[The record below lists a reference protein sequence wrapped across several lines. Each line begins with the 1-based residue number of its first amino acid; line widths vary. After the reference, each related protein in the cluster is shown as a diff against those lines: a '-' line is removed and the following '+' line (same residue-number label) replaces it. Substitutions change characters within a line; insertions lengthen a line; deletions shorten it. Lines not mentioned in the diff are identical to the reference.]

1 MAEIQSGTK
10 FAAIAPSVNV
20 DRRSAL
26 VNSTALEY
34 TIEDIAAAVG
44 GDVDLSAYLTIANAA
59 STYQPLSGMSSYL
72 TIANAATTYQPKDS
86 KLIYGTTT
94 QLSGVGFNSVTY
106 TGLEIQAGDSN
117 CGTFMLFKDNTVTWG
132 ANGSYIMSV
141 NTTAILPNFGSV
153 LNISIDLLGARNSI
167 IAINNA
173 FQAGGGFALYLK
185 NVGDNITDFAT
196 VVVNWSVIK

>member
-10 FAAIAPSVNV
+10 FAAIAPSVDV
-20 DRRSAL
+20 ERRSAL

-44 GDVDLSAYLTIANAA
+44 GDVDLSAYLTIADAEE
-59 STYQPLSGMSSYL
+59 
-72 TIANAATTYQPKDS
+72 TYQPKDS

-94 QLSGVGFNSVTY
+94 QLSGVGFNGLTP

-132 ANGSYIMSV
+132 ANGSYIMAV
-141 NTTAILPNFGSV
+141 NTTAILPNFASV
-153 LNISIDLLGARNSI
+153 LNISIDLLGGRNSI

-185 NVGDNITDFAT
+185 NVGDPITDFAT
-196 VVVNWSVIK
+196 VVVNWSIIK